1 MCSFPAQ
8 QHLKDKINKYVDYL
22 NSPGNDFAG
31 IRTFNFWMAMGARP
45 ASAILQV
52 LNLPQQTFGLGLA
65 YSPHLLKNM
74 GELSAAMA
82 RTVPH
87 ITSMGRIKLSQ
98 EIQDIIDRDPG
109 SYRTSI
115 MQDVLKEKIPG
126 QDFIST
132 KLPKDTPGLAT
143 LQKVGQTISKIPGMF
158 IQPAERLTR
167 ISTLDFFHTMFKKR
181 PETLRA
187 ALKYREKDYN
197 WQEFWRNRKERGVP
211 VEEALATFS
220 MLETHAVY
228 GKEAR
233 GDIQRGLSGAL
244 FVPFTTFSQQTLETL
259 ISQIGGK
266 YGAAGRM
273 AGLWTASTYLLFA
286 GASGIPAYELW
297 KTLYEQYQ
305 SKVNNRTADA
315 EMDMKEAGVP
325 DWMRYGL
332 LSSSTGLDLSSRVGQ
347 EVVGQNIMQGLIKG
361 EFKLNEVGGV
371 PGRTVQGLMDA
382 MAEWG
387 NETSTKSPMSLVAP
401 LLPGAIQDLGKA
413 YQLATSP
420 EDVLKTSSGKMIRDP
435 NSLDLAWLNS

>member
-1 MCSFPAQ
+1 
-8 QHLKDKINKYVDYL
+8 
-22 NSPGNDFAG
+22 
-31 IRTFNFWMAMGARP
+31 
-45 ASAILQV
+45 
-52 LNLPQQTFGLGLA
+52 
-65 YSPHLLKNM
+65 
-74 GELSAAMA
+74 
-82 RTVPH
+82 
-87 ITSMGRIKLSQ
+87 
-98 EIQDIIDRDPG
+98 
-109 SYRTSI
+109 
-115 MQDVLKEKIPG
+115 
-126 QDFIST
+126 
-132 KLPKDTPGLAT
+132 
-143 LQKVGQTISKIPGMF
+143 MF

-413 YQLATSP
+413 YQLATAP

-435 NSLDLAWLNS
+435 NSIDTGDIIARAAGFGTLDDKESRQKIYWQQRANQEFNQAKSRLAEGIAMARYKMVMGSRTGNSEQYDSGRELLKEMQRALMKHAKDNKIVLNTKFWQGFNRNVQDRLWQKMNPGKIRKPTEGEMRHIESLIDNGNDD